1 MTDRHRPP
9 TILIVT
15 HGNDNGSVGLV
26 MEAVAERGGI
36 AYRFDSDRFPTD
48 IQLGSRYR
56 GGEEHVSLSCDAYEL
71 DLETVSAVWYRRI
84 AIGHRIPA
92 AMDPQLR
99 RAAIEQTEATV
110 QGMIASLDGF
120 HLDPA
125 HCVQRAEN
133 KQLQLKIARELGL
146 EIPRTVI
153 TNEPETVRHL
163 AQQCPQGIVTKP
175 LRPFAIRERGA
186 HKVVYTN
193 AIEAEELEHLAGLRY
208 CPAIFQERVP
218 KALELR
224 TTIVGD
230 RVFTASIDSQRSERA
245 QTDWRRECL
254 ELIDEWEP
262 YALPSVV
269 EDRMLRLMRRLGL
282 HYGAADFI
290 LTPDG
295 RHVFLEINPAGEFFW
310 LEKYAG
316 LPLSGEIAALL
327 ISKRLGA

>member
-1 MTDRHRPP
+1 MTDRHRRPA
-9 TILIVT
+9 ILVVT
-15 HGNDNGSVGLV
+15 HGNDNDSIALV

-48 IQLGSRYR
+48 IQLVSRYS
-56 GGEEHVSLSCDAYEL
+56 GGEEHMLLSCDAYEL
-71 DLETVSAVWYRRI
+71 DLGTVSAVWYRRI
-84 AIGHRIPA
+84 ASGHRIPA
-92 AMDPQLR
+92 AMDVQLR

-110 QGMIASLDGF
+110 QGMIASIDGF

-125 HCVQRAEN
+125 HCVRRAEN
-133 KQLQLKIARELGL
+133 KQLQLKIAREVGL

-153 TNEPETVRHL
+153 TNEPEAVRSL
-163 AQQCPQGIVTKP
+163 AQQCQHGIVTKP
-175 LRPFAIRERGA
+175 LRPFAIREHGA

-193 AIEAEELEHLAGLRY
+193 AMGAEELEHLADLRY
-208 CPAIFQERVP
+208 CPAIFQERIP

-245 QTDWRRECL
+245 KIDWRRECL

-262 YALPSVV
+262 YALPSEV
-269 EDRMLRLMRRLGL
+269 EDRMLKLMRRLGL

-310 LEKYAG
+310 LEKYTG
-316 LPLSGEIAALL
+316 LPLSGAIASLL
-327 ISKRLGA
+327 VSKRVGP

>member
-1 MTDRHRPP
+1 MTDRHRRP

-15 HGNDNGSVGLV
+15 HSNDNGSIALV
-26 MEAVAERGGI
+26 MEAVAQRGGI

-48 IQLGSRYR
+48 IQLANRYS
-56 GGEEHVSLSCDAYEL
+56 GGEEHMLLGCDACEL
-71 DLETVSAVWYRRI
+71 DLETVSAVWYRRV
-84 AIGHRIPA
+84 ATGHRIPA
-92 AMDPQLR
+92 TMDPQLR

-125 HCVQRAEN
+125 HCVRRAEN
-133 KQLQLKIARELGL
+133 KQLQLKIAREVGL

-153 TNEPETVRHL
+153 TNEPEAVRSL
-163 AQQCPQGIVTKP
+163 ARQCPQGIVTKP
-175 LRPFAIRERGA
+175 PRPFAVLEHGA

-193 AIEAEELEHLAGLRY
+193 AMGAEELEHLADLRY
-208 CPAIFQERVP
+208 CPAIFQERMP

-230 RVFTASIDSQRSERA
+230 RAFTASIDSQRSERA
-245 QTDWRRECL
+245 KIDWRRECL

-262 YALPSVV
+262 YALPSVI
-269 EDRMLRLMRRLGL
+269 EDRMLKLMRRLGL

-316 LPLSGEIAALL
+316 LPLSGAIASLL
-327 ISKRLGA
+327 VSKRVDA